1 MSYTR
6 EHKLYSALPHA
17 TYHLLECITCAIYP
31 KNCTLSMGVNILK
44 TKRYIGMYMIS
55 NFFQIHIILAQGPSE
70 IECLPSGYAY
80 ANQSGQ
86 APPL

>member
-1 MSYTR
+1 
-6 EHKLYSALPHA
+6 
-17 TYHLLECITCAIYP
+17 
-31 KNCTLSMGVNILK
+31 MGVNILK

-70 IECLPSGYAY
+70 IECLPSGYAC